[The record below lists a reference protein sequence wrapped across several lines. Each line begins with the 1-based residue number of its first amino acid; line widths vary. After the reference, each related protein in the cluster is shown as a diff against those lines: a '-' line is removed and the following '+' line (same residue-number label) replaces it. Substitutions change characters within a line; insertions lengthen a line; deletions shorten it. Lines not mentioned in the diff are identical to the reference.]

1 MATETPANRDDF
13 VHESPFA
20 KLLDMRVADP
30 EDGTSTVVMP
40 INPNHL
46 QLAGRV
52 QGGILVALADYS
64 MFRAIRPLLKPGEG
78 TTTIELKINFL
89 AAAEKGEVEAQENRD
104 RLMELLDIDTEV
116 AEVLVDE
123 GFTTLEEVAYVP
135 VQELLQVE
143 EFDEELV
150 EELRRR
156 AKETLLVREIAEQER
171 LSPNEDLLTMEGI

>member
-52 QGGILVALADYS
+52 QGGIWVALADYS

-89 AAAEKGEVEAQENRD
+89 AAAEKGELTATCEIISAGRDLMVGEMEIRDQNSKLIAQG
-104 RLMELLDIDTEV
+104 LGTYM
-116 AEVLVDE
+116 VLQ
-123 GFTTLEEVAYVP
+123 P
-135 VQELLQVE
+135 
-143 EFDEELV
+143 
-150 EELRRR
+150 R
-156 AKETLLVREIAEQER
+156 
-171 LSPNEDLLTMEGI
+171 N

>member
-52 QGGILVALADYS
+52 QVGILVALADYS

-89 AAAEKGEVEAQENRD
+89 AAAEKGELTATCEIISAGRDLMVGEMEIRDQNSKLIAQG
-104 RLMELLDIDTEV
+104 LGTYM
-116 AEVLVDE
+116 VLQ
-123 GFTTLEEVAYVP
+123 P
-135 VQELLQVE
+135 
-143 EFDEELV
+143 
-150 EELRRR
+150 R
-156 AKETLLVREIAEQER
+156 
-171 LSPNEDLLTMEGI
+171 N

>member
-30 EDGTSTVVMP
+30 EDGTSSVVMP

-64 MFRAIRPLLKPGEG
+64 MFRAIRPLLKPSEG
-78 TTTIELKINFL
+78 TTSIELIINFL
-89 AAAEKGEVEAQENRD
+89 AAAEKGELTATCEIISAGKDLMVGEMEIRDQNSKLIAQG
-104 RLMELLDIDTEV
+104 LGTYM
-116 AEVLVDE
+116 VLQ
-123 GFTTLEEVAYVP
+123 P
-135 VQELLQVE
+135 
-143 EFDEELV
+143 
-150 EELRRR
+150 R
-156 AKETLLVREIAEQER
+156 
-171 LSPNEDLLTMEGI
+171 N

>member
-40 INPNHL
+40 INPSHL

-89 AAAEKGEVEAQENRD
+89 AAAEKGELTATCEIISAGRDLMVGEMEIRDQNSKLIAQG
-104 RLMELLDIDTEV
+104 LGTYM
-116 AEVLVDE
+116 VLQ
-123 GFTTLEEVAYVP
+123 P
-135 VQELLQVE
+135 
-143 EFDEELV
+143 
-150 EELRRR
+150 R
-156 AKETLLVREIAEQER
+156 
-171 LSPNEDLLTMEGI
+171 N

>member
-64 MFRAIRPLLKPGEG
+64 MFRAISPLLKPGEG

-89 AAAEKGEVEAQENRD
+89 AAAEKGELTATCEIISAGRDLMVGEMEIRDQNSKLIAQG
-104 RLMELLDIDTEV
+104 LGTYM
-116 AEVLVDE
+116 VLQ
-123 GFTTLEEVAYVP
+123 P
-135 VQELLQVE
+135 
-143 EFDEELV
+143 
-150 EELRRR
+150 R
-156 AKETLLVREIAEQER
+156 
-171 LSPNEDLLTMEGI
+171 N

>member
-1 MATETPANRDDF
+1 MATETPANQDDF

-89 AAAEKGEVEAQENRD
+89 AAAEKGELTATCEIISAGRDLMVGEMEIRDQNSKLIAQG
-104 RLMELLDIDTEV
+104 LGTYM
-116 AEVLVDE
+116 VLQ
-123 GFTTLEEVAYVP
+123 P
-135 VQELLQVE
+135 
-143 EFDEELV
+143 
-150 EELRRR
+150 R
-156 AKETLLVREIAEQER
+156 
-171 LSPNEDLLTMEGI
+171 N

>member
-89 AAAEKGEVEAQENRD
+89 AAAEKGELTATCEIISAGRDLMVGEMEIRDQSSKLIAQG
-104 RLMELLDIDTEV
+104 LGTYM
-116 AEVLVDE
+116 VLQ
-123 GFTTLEEVAYVP
+123 P
-135 VQELLQVE
+135 
-143 EFDEELV
+143 
-150 EELRRR
+150 R
-156 AKETLLVREIAEQER
+156 
-171 LSPNEDLLTMEGI
+171 N

>member
-89 AAAEKGEVEAQENRD
+89 AAAEKGELTAYCEIISAGRDLMVGEMEIRDQNSKLIAQG
-104 RLMELLDIDTEV
+104 LGTYM
-116 AEVLVDE
+116 VLQ
-123 GFTTLEEVAYVP
+123 P
-135 VQELLQVE
+135 
-143 EFDEELV
+143 
-150 EELRRR
+150 R
-156 AKETLLVREIAEQER
+156 
-171 LSPNEDLLTMEGI
+171 N

>member
-64 MFRAIRPLLKPGEG
+64 MFRAIRPLLKPSEG

-89 AAAEKGEVEAQENRD
+89 AAAEKGELTATCEIISAGRDLMVGEMEIRDQNSKLIAQG
-104 RLMELLDIDTEV
+104 LGTYM
-116 AEVLVDE
+116 VLQ
-123 GFTTLEEVAYVP
+123 P
-135 VQELLQVE
+135 
-143 EFDEELV
+143 
-150 EELRRR
+150 R
-156 AKETLLVREIAEQER
+156 
-171 LSPNEDLLTMEGI
+171 N

>member
-89 AAAEKGEVEAQENRD
+89 AAAEKGELTATCEIISAGRD
-104 RLMELLDIDTEV
+104 RMVGEMEIRDQNSKLIAQGLGTYM
-116 AEVLVDE
+116 VLQ
-123 GFTTLEEVAYVP
+123 P
-135 VQELLQVE
+135 
-143 EFDEELV
+143 
-150 EELRRR
+150 R
-156 AKETLLVREIAEQER
+156 
-171 LSPNEDLLTMEGI
+171 N